1 MTLLQGRQWR
11 DGEGL
16 KPIIS
21 CEPKG
26 NEWVKALLLNPMAQT
41 PVGVSLTA
49 VPPPP
54 GGDIN
59 PLSAESSSQANRHP
73 QKQEGFPSEACLAFT
88 LLSWVP
94 PPSLLASQEGKNGGD
109 G

>member
-59 PLSAESSSQANRHP
+59 PMGNSVSREQLSGQQTSPKAGR
-73 QKQEGFPSEACLAFT
+73 
-88 LLSWVP
+88 VP
-94 PPSLLASQEGKNGGD
+94 L
-109 G
+109 

>member
-21 CEPKG
+21 REPKG

-49 VPPPP
+49 VPPPL

-59 PLSAESSSQANRHP
+59 PMGNSVSREQLSGQQTSPKAGR
-73 QKQEGFPSEACLAFT
+73 
-88 LLSWVP
+88 VP
-94 PPSLLASQEGKNGGD
+94 L
-109 G
+109 